1 MDVNDLRNLTTV
13 LSFVIFLGILVWAMS
28 AGNRA
33 RFDEAQRLPFIEDD
47 ISPDAPRGSKE
58 IWHE

>member
-1 MDVNDLRNLTTV
+1 MDVNDLRNLTTL

-28 AGNRA
+28 ARNRA
-33 RFDEAQRLPFIEDD
+33 PFDEAQRLPFIEDD
-47 ISPDAPRGSKE
+47 ISPDAARGSKE